1 MEKRNVD
8 ILRDPRLN
16 KSTAFSNSEKEDYGL
31 QGLLPYAVTSQEL
44 QKQRVLANI
53 RIKDTDLQK
62 YIFLSQIQDRN
73 ERLFYSTIMDNI
85 PELMPIIYTPTV
97 GEACQKFSN
106 IFRVAKGFY
115 ITPEDKGRVAEIMDN
130 WPEKDVR
137 VIVVTDGSR
146 ILGLGDL
153 GSNGMGIP
161 IGKLSLYTAGAGID
175 PKYCMPIVLD
185 LGTDNETLRTDPIYL
200 GYPHPRLKGQAY
212 DDMVDEFVQAV
223 QQKYPVALIQFEDFI
238 TDNAYM
244 LLERYQNK
252 VLCFNDDIQGTAS
265 IAAAGF
271 FTALKATNGRI
282 EDQKIMFYGA
292 GSASTGIADLII
304 KAMMKTGLTEEESLK
319 KIWLVDSKGLIVK
332 GREGINGLKSRFAQ
346 DHLPTDFLNAVRS
359 VQPTVLIGASG
370 NGRSFNKEV
379 IETMSSFNN
388 HPIIFALSN
397 PTSKAECTAEEA
409 YTWSNGKAIF
419 ASGSPFDVVTVHGK
433 TFVPG
438 QGNNVYI
445 FPGIGLATLAT
456 EPKYLPDSVFLI
468 AAEVVANQIEDSD
481 LTMGTIYPK
490 LTLLREISVKIAIAI
505 SVHLYEQNLARIP
518 RPDDIESYIRSLMYD
533 PSY

>member
-1 MEKRNVD
+1 
-8 ILRDPRLN
+8 
-16 KSTAFSNSEKEDYGL
+16 
-31 QGLLPYAVTSQEL
+31 
-44 QKQRVLANI
+44 
-53 RIKDTDLQK
+53 
-62 YIFLSQIQDRN
+62 
-73 ERLFYSTIMDNI
+73 
-85 PELMPIIYTPTV
+85 
-97 GEACQKFSN
+97 
-106 IFRVAKGFY
+106 
-115 ITPEDKGRVAEIMDN
+115 
-130 WPEKDVR
+130 
-137 VIVVTDGSR
+137 
-146 ILGLGDL
+146 
-153 GSNGMGIP
+153 
-161 IGKLSLYTAGAGID
+161 
-175 PKYCMPIVLD
+175 
-185 LGTDNETLRTDPIYL
+185 
-200 GYPHPRLKGQAY
+200 
-212 DDMVDEFVQAV
+212 
-223 QQKYPVALIQFEDFI
+223 
-238 TDNAYM
+238 
-244 LLERYQNK
+244 
-252 VLCFNDDIQGTAS
+252 
-265 IAAAGF
+265 
-271 FTALKATNGRI
+271 
-282 EDQKIMFYGA
+282 
-292 GSASTGIADLII
+292 
-304 KAMMKTGLTEEESLK
+304 
-319 KIWLVDSKGLIVK
+319 VDSKGLIVK